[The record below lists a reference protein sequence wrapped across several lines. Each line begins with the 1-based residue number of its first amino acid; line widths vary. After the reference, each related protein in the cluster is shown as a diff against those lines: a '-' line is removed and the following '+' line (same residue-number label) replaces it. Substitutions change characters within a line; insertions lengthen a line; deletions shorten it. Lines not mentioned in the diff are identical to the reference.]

1 MYIARHSSKALV
13 PRRDG
18 SIDVKGGVKSVE
30 SKRFGGFVNLKK
42 ASKRIYQSPE
52 SDSAGVVEWTG

>member
-1 MYIARHSSKALV
+1 ML
-13 PRRDG
+13 
-18 SIDVKGGVKSVE
+18 DVWERVKRLEIRGG
-30 SKRFGGFVNLKK
+30 GGFVNLKK

>member
-1 MYIARHSSKALV
+1 ML
-13 PRRDG
+13 
-18 SIDVKGGVKSVE
+18 DVTGGMKSVE

-52 SDSAGVVEWTG
+52 SDSTGVVEWTG